1 MRSQVVQIEEYEKDQ
16 RLHFVHRK
24 YFDKCI
30 LKSSSYDL
38 KFSWFRKVKR
48 RAMADSVIPDI
59 QCICRSA
66 SDQSLQVINW
76 KLKYVL
82 IKRSHDKTC
91 FKPKL
96 DESVEVSQVFVM
108 NNGQ

>member
-1 MRSQVVQIEEYEKDQ
+1 MASQVVQFEECEKIQ
-16 RLHFVHRK
+16 GLHFVNRK
-24 YFDKCI
+24 FFDKCI

-48 RAMADSVIPDI
+48 RAMADSVSPDI

-91 FKPKL
+91 FKPKFN
-96 DESVEVSQVFVM
+96 ESVEVSLVFVM
-108 NNGQ
+108 SNGQ